1 MAQKVIGR
9 TAEMKALKSYLDS
22 GRSEFV
28 ALYGRRRVGKT
39 FLIRMAAEDKFSFYV
54 TGVHGATKAEQLT
67 AFAIAIQKCSG
78 SERLNIQKNWI
89 LAFHELSRYLET
101 LPEGKKVIFIDE
113 LPWMDTPK
121 SGFIAA
127 LENFGIVGPRCGMMS
142 S

>member
-1 MAQKVIGR
+1 
-9 TAEMKALKSYLDS
+9 MKALKSYLDS

-89 LAFHELSRYLET
+89 LAFYELSRYLEST
-101 LPEGKKVIFIDE
+101 Q
-113 LPWMDTPK
+113 
-121 SGFIAA
+121 
-127 LENFGIVGPRCGMMS
+127 GIVLDTDSVFDVQVKRLHEYKRQQMNAL
-142 S
+142 